1 MERERERFI
10 AGAVKN
16 GLDKALAESIFEKIE
31 TFASYGF
38 NRSHAAAYA
47 LTTYTTAYL
56 KAHYP
61 REFMAALM
69 SLDMDDIDKTYK
81 NIAALRE
88 MRHSRCCRPTSI
100 RAGSSSPSAGDGDP
114 LRPGRDSRRRREER
128 RGDHRGARERRRVQ
142 GPRRLLPAR
151 RHASSSIGACSKR

>member
-1 MERERERFI
+1 M
-10 AGAVKN
+10 KN
-16 GLDKALAESIFEKIE
+16 GVDKALAKSIFEKIE

-61 REFMAALM
+61 HEFMAALM
-69 SLDMDDIDKTYK
+69 SLDMDDVDKTYK

-88 MRHSRCCRPTSI
+88 MRIRCCRPTSTI
-100 RAGSSSPSAGDGDP
+100 AG
-114 LRPGRDSRRRREER
+114 
-128 RGDHRGARERRRVQ
+128 
-142 GPRRLLPAR
+142 
-151 RHASSSIGACSKR
+151 